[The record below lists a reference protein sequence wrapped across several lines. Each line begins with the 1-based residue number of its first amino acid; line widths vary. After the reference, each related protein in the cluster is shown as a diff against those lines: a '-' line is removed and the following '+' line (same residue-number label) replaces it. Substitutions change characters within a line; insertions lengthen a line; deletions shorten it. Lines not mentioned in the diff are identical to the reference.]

1 LLPAI
6 DRIISQGYAL
16 DDCEYL
22 EGSVCVAV
30 PVRDQK
36 QKVFA
41 ALAAHGPTPRFN
53 LALAE
58 KSVLLLRGAALEIEK
73 SIVEDIELK

>member
-1 LLPAI
+1 
-6 DRIISQGYAL
+6 
-16 DDCEYL
+16 
-22 EGSVCVAV
+22 
-30 PVRDQK
+30 
-36 QKVFA
+36 VFA